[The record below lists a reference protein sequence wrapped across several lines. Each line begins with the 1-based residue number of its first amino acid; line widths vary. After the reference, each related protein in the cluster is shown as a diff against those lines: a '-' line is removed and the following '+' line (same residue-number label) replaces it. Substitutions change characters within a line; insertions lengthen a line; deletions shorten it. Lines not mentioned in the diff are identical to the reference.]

1 MDSTPS
7 IEVGEYSQQL
17 LQIPQSEYQQD
28 PAHSFRYYDSID
40 AMEVISKLDSLPN
53 LASLGSICQST
64 SGFGG
69 RSTII
74 TSTKVAPTQT
84 KTIKGDSI
92 ERYAFKKTYWFDF
105 RPENIT
111 GRTRDVA
118 KLSAKPKILLRK
130 TGDRILATLDES
142 GVFPEQSL
150 YFLFSKVSTL
160 DYKYLLG
167 ILNSILATFYYQN
180 RLITNRRSIAQLKKV
195 DLDAIPIRTID
206 FDNPDDKAMHDKMVN
221 LVERMLDL
229 HKKFAAAKVPD
240 EKTKIQRQIDTTDRQ
255 IDQLV
260 YKLYNLTD
268 EEIKIVEESTK

>member
-1 MDSTPS
+1 
-7 IEVGEYSQQL
+7 
-17 LQIPQSEYQQD
+17 
-28 PAHSFRYYDSID
+28 
-40 AMEVISKLDSLPN
+40 MEVISKLDSLPN

-118 KLSAKPKILLRK
+118 KLTAKPKILLRK

-150 YFLFSKVSTL
+150 YFLFSKVSNL

-206 FDNPDDKAMHDKMVN
+206 FDNPDDKVMHDKMVK
-221 LVERMLDL
+221 LVERMLDS
-229 HKKFAAAKVPD
+229 HKKLAAAKVPD

-268 EEIKIVEESTK
+268 EEIKIIEGHSQ